1 MDVTAASMTLPNK
14 LSLVSKIFLP
24 LPTSVCVDIPT
35 TSDCSDFTE
44 SSVSSSGWRNM
55 AYTHSNAGNV
65 NSFGTNQ
72 VFKQCQF
79 VVFCVLSL
87 LGLSAINSVQAVDE
101 CDSFL
106 SCCDT
111 GGNCRQFY
119 LGGIVGADFATL
131 DKIPPD
137 TTIPNQSIFTAGGTV
152 GLRLMRNNGA
162 LRFEF
167 EGRGRDQL
175 EDTRNL
181 IGLDVT
187 WRASD
192 SWSTMVNV
200 WRDYKP
206 FESLGMYAGGGI
218 GAGGYRWNLTQP
230 EPTIDIGGSDRVSNF
245 AWQAGGGLFY
255 EISKRATVDLGYR
268 FFSISEST
276 IEYNFFGTQTAPTNF
291 AASEL
296 LLTVRIY
303 EPFRRWR

>member
-1 MDVTAASMTLPNK
+1 MVVTNASVTLLNR
-14 LSLVSKIFLP
+14 LSLVGKSFV
-24 LPTSVCVDIPT
+24 PTP
-35 TSDCSDFTE
+35 TSDCVDNPIKDGRLFFLE
-44 SSVSSSGWRNM
+44 SLVSSSGWRNM
-55 AYTHSNAGNV
+55 SYTHSNAGNI

-72 VFKQCQF
+72 VFKQCRL
-79 VVFCVLSL
+79 VGLCVLSL
-87 LGLSAINSVQAVDE
+87 LGLTAMNSVQAANE

-152 GLRLMRNNGA
+152 GMRLMRNNGA

-175 EDTRNL
+175 EETRNL
-181 IGLDVT
+181 LGINAT
-187 WRASD
+187 WRATD
-192 SWSTMVNV
+192 NWSAMVNV

-206 FESLGMYAGGGI
+206 FESLGLYAGGGI
-218 GAGGYRWNLTQP
+218 GIGGYRWNLTTDQP
-230 EPTIDIGGSDRVSNF
+230 ILDISGNDRVSNF

-255 EISKRATVDLGYR
+255 EISKRATIDLGYR

-276 IEYNFFGTQTAPTNF
+276 IEYNAFGPLSSPTNF

>member
-1 MDVTAASMTLPNK
+1 M
-14 LSLVSKIFLP
+14 
-24 LPTSVCVDIPT
+24 
-35 TSDCSDFTE
+35 
-44 SSVSSSGWRNM
+44 G
-55 AYTHSNAGNV
+55 YTHSNAGNV
-65 NSFGTNQ
+65 NFLGKNQ
-72 VFKQCQF
+72 LFKQF
-79 VVFCVLSL
+79 RLILFCVLCL
-87 LGLSAINSVQAVDE
+87 LGLTTMSSVRAANE

-111 GGNCRQFY
+111 GKNCRQFY

-152 GLRLMRNNGA
+152 GMRLKRNKGA

-175 EDTRNL
+175 EDTKNL
-181 IGLDVT
+181 ILLDVT
-187 WRASD
+187 WRATD

-206 FESLGMYAGGGI
+206 FESLGIYAGGGI
-218 GAGGYRWNLTQP
+218 GAGGYRWNLTQT
-230 EPTIDIGGSDRVSNF
+230 EPAIDVGGSDRVSNF

-276 IEYNFFGTQTAPTNF
+276 IEYNAFGTQTSPTNF